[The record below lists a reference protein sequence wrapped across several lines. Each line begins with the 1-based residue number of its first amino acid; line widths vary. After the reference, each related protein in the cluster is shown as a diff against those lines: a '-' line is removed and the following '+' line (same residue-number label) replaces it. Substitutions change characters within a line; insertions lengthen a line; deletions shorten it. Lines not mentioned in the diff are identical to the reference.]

1 MKERTI
7 ADILKGFRKVEL
19 EDLGNILG
27 RELSSRLR
35 KAEQVAKLNE
45 YLTTRPKRWLS
56 HLLERD
62 IRLLKTLVHGGPGK
76 VHYLEKADYPSILEV
91 SGLVETEES
100 EGRFNKVWVRRE
112 VYDIVAPHIDQAI
125 RKGEKSGRFQM
136 ERVGI
141 GYLNLYGVLPT
152 DHFLDLM
159 ANYYEDTFGPDYDA
173 LVRILRESPLLRVC
187 RNVDERGDYL
197 FSPCVG
203 NPEEVFLL
211 REELA
216 LNPAEF
222 KAFPVEMA
230 LEAGAGAPYFTVGMK
245 TPEGETLTRLL
256 RQIGYEGFDLVK
268 AQHDIWAE
276 AQFPFGNKALFAPV
290 IDRRDSIASDAVHY
304 ASLKAIVDYAN
315 SVPKWTLNGYN
326 ALEMDVLVLESPPP
340 EDPAENLPDDAD
352 YPRWTMP
359 RPTIS
364 EGYSD
369 LIEKDEVLDR
379 LSPLM
384 PEGFPFGLAIPHVA
398 PMDPCPCGSGLRYC
412 HCHGKNLN

>member
-1 MKERTI
+1 MERNYPFTAIVGQDQMKL
-7 ADILKGFRKVEL
+7 ALILNLINPALGGVLIRGEKGTAKSTAVRGLTEL
-19 EDLGNILG
+19 L
-27 RELSSRLR
+27 
-35 KAEQVAKLNE
+35 EQVQAAE
-45 YLTTRPKRWLS
+45 GCPFHCRPGYGELCTECREKQ
-56 HLLERD
+56 EKGT
-62 IRLLKTLVHGGPGK
+62 LKTAPYTRRVIELP
-76 VHYLEKADYPSILEV
+76 V
-91 SGLVETEES
+91 SSTEDRVVGSLSME
-100 EGRFNKVWVRRE
+100 
-112 VYDIVAPHIDQAI
+112 QAI

-187 RNVDERGDYL
+187 RNVDKRGDYL

-230 LEAGAGAPYFTVGMK
+230 LEAGAGAPYFTVGTK

-290 IDRRDSIASDAVHY
+290 IDRRDTIASDAVHY

-340 EDPAENLPDDAD
+340 EDPAENLTDDAD

>member
-7 ADILKGFRKVEL
+7 EDILKGFQKVEL

-27 RELSSRLR
+27 RELSPRLR

-62 IRLLKTLVHGGPGK
+62 IRLLKKLVHGGPGK

-91 SGLVETEES
+91 CGLVETEDS
-100 EGRFNKVWVRRE
+100 DGRFHKVWVRRE

-125 RKGEKSGRFQM
+125 KKGEKSGRFEV
-136 ERVGI
+136 ERVGL

-152 DHFLDLM
+152 ERFVDLM
-159 ANYYEDTFGPDYDA
+159 ADYYEDTFGADYDA

-187 RNVDERGDYL
+187 RNLDERGDYL

-203 NPEEVFLL
+203 NPEDVFLL

-216 LNPAEF
+216 MNTADF
-222 KAFPVEMA
+222 KAFPLEMA
-230 LEAGAGAPYFTVGMK
+230 VEAGAGAPYFTVGMK

-256 RQIGYEGFDLVK
+256 QQIGYEGFDLVK
-268 AQHDIWAE
+268 VQHDIWAE
-276 AQFPFGNKALFAPV
+276 AQFPFGNEALFHPV
-290 IDRRDSIASDAVHY
+290 IARSDSIASDSVHY
-304 ASLKAIVDYAN
+304 ACLKAIVDYAN
-315 SVPKWTLNGYN
+315 IVPKWALNGHN
-326 ALEMDVLVLESPPP
+326 ALEMDVLVMESP
-340 EDPAENLPDDAD
+340 DPLQEEALPDDAD

-369 LIEKDEVLDR
+369 LIEKDGTLDR